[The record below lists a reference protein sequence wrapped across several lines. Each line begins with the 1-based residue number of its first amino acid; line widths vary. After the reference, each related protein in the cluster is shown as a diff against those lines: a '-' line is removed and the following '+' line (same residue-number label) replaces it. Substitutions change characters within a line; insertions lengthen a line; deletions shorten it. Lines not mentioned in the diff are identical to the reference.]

1 VRFEVEILL
10 LIRYIVLLGQIFEQ
24 DSLGWDVAQVVE
36 CQIGKC
42 KTLSSNP
49 ITAKKKKRI
58 EKKKDLSRIYVNNGC

>member
-1 VRFEVEILL
+1 
-10 LIRYIVLLGQIFEQ
+10 VLLGQIFEQ

-42 KTLSSNP
+42 KTRISNP
-49 ITAKKKKRI
+49 IPHKKKKKKKRI